1 MYYPKNLQFMDIAL
15 SFIQLI
21 TQKTS

>member
-1 MYYPKNLQFMDIAL
+1 MYYPKNLQFMDIPL
-15 SFIQLI
+15 SFIQFV